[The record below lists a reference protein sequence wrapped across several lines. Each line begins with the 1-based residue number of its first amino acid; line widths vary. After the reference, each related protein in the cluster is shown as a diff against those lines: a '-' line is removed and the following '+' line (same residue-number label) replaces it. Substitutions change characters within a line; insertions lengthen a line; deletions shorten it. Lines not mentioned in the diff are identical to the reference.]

1 MCLAI
6 PMELKEIDGDRG
18 VVEAGGVRKEIR
30 LTLVDSPAVGDFVIV
45 HAGFAIQKLD
55 KEQAAEDLALLAE
68 IEASAAKLTSQE

>member
-6 PMELKEIDGDRG
+6 PMELVEVDGDRG

-30 LTLVDSPAVGDFVIV
+30 LTLLEAPAVGDYVIV

-55 KEQAAEDLALLAE
+55 KEQAAKDLALLAE
-68 IEASAAKLTSQE
+68 VAERARRP